1 MNYDYLEATS
11 SLGKESPCLDY
22 LDHEASYSSG
32 WEKFIYEGCKE
43 VQIWLNPN
51 AEKLKIK
58 GSIPYFIAGQNFKT
72 FPEDFS
78 KGILHLSEV
87 LDMDLNKAEVNVFE
101 FGTTLETPFPVSGIF
116 SSHLKIQGMKTRS
129 FDYGKYFEDKVM
141 ILKLY
146 DANKNLKNKL
156 SRHEREKLSSLFGYN
171 PLANYLKIESHYKQP
186 AICFKNRHISIKDL
200 LEPQFQTIC
209 KEDLLTKYKSIMKAS
224 SIELKNKKQITSA
237 TIPLLVL
244 KEFESLL
251 PCKVYDLIKKR
262 IKDIPKEILT
272 NDDKKSRRSQIRA
285 NLKKIES
292 VKPCKYDISDL
303 LINQT
308 ISIES

>member
-1 MNYDYLEATS
+1 MQ
-11 SLGKESPCLDY
+11 GGP
-22 LDHEASYSSG
+22 
-32 WEKFIYEGCKE
+32 
-43 VQIWLNPN
+43 
-51 AEKLKIK
+51 
-58 GSIPYFIAGQNFKT
+58 
-72 FPEDFS
+72 S
-78 KGILHLSEV
+78 K
-87 LDMDLNKAEVNVFE
+87 
-101 FGTTLETPFPVSGIF
+101 
-116 SSHLKIQGMKTRS
+116 
-129 FDYGKYFEDKVM
+129 
-141 ILKLY
+141 
-146 DANKNLKNKL
+146 
-156 SRHEREKLSSLFGYN
+156 
-171 PLANYLKIESHYKQP
+171 
-186 AICFKNRHISIKDL
+186 
-200 LEPQFQTIC
+200 
-209 KEDLLTKYKSIMKAS
+209 KYKSIMKAS